1 MVKQIKD
8 GETALSEKKIQI
20 SHSEEVSGQMT
31 ADLHDAEGILKVTT
45 EKLEEIQA
53 QRDLKM
59 RDYKSWMSKHS
70 DELLAIREAATI
82 LTGEVAKRF
91 SSKQTVGTPGEAAS
105 FLQLSRS
112 QRRTA
117 ISLFQVAKTPGIALL
132 ALRAQTHLMSHERE
146 RTDPFAKVKR
156 MIQQMLEKLLQ
167 EQAEEADH
175 KAWCDREMGK
185 SMESKEQKE
194 HEVQKL
200 KDRLD
205 AMDAELVQ
213 VSDEVET
220 ITIALSEMASSL
232 VEAAKVR
239 RKESARNTVAI
250 KDYQEAAKLVL
261 NAITVLKEFY
271 AQDEAPKA
279 LLEIPAAAPAGA
291 GSAPDA
297 SNPDFSY
304 ETKSAAATGIIGILE
319 IAVQDFNDSEKE
331 TTQME
336 AVAQKDFEDFQ
347 HEANVKRAVFVR
359 DLEYNNRKKVQLQ
372 GDRTRLLADLEGY
385 EKELAAVN
393 DYLEKLK
400 PSCVSAVASYEERAR
415 RREQEL
421 QALQEALQVL
431 EGEAIA

>member
-1 MVKQIKD
+1 
-8 GETALSEKKIQI
+8 
-20 SHSEEVSGQMT
+20 
-31 ADLHDAEGILKVTT
+31 
-45 EKLEEIQA
+45 
-53 QRDLKM
+53 
-59 RDYKSWMSKHS
+59 
-70 DELLAIREAATI
+70 
-82 LTGEVAKRF
+82 
-91 SSKQTVGTPGEAAS
+91 
-105 FLQLSRS
+105 
-112 QRRTA
+112 
-117 ISLFQVAKTPGIALL
+117 
-132 ALRAQTHLMSHERE
+132 
-146 RTDPFAKVKR
+146 
-156 MIQQMLEKLLQ
+156 
-167 EQAEEADH
+167 
-175 KAWCDREMGK
+175 
-185 SMESKEQKE
+185 MESKEQKE

-271 AQDEAPKA
+271 AQEEAPKA